1 MGITERMDT
10 LIYYKCEH
18 FATVCLHSMVALGV
32 EIFEVL
38 MPSDLILLLDIA
50 QGYSLRCR

>member
-1 MGITERMDT
+1 MGISERMDT

-18 FATVCLHSMVALGV
+18 FPTVCLHSMVALGM

-38 MPSDLILLLDIA
+38 MPSDLNSTSR
-50 QGYSLRCR
+50 YSLKIQSQM

>member
-1 MGITERMDT
+1 MGISERMDT

-18 FATVCLHSMVALGV
+18 FPTVCLHSMVALGM

-38 MPSDLILLLDIA
+38 MPSDLN
-50 QGYSLRCR
+50 ST